1 MYNEET
7 LNKWNLTEEECDKEI
22 RKITIKGMRLTF
34 DEKSELFFE
43 IMEGLTDG
51 NDEEA
56 MRESIEFS
64 PEKSKQSLKKTK
76 NLSETLSK
84 NGEDLN

>member
-34 DEKSELFFE
+34 DEKSELFFF
-43 IMEGLTDG
+43 GG
-51 NDEEA
+51 
-56 MRESIEFS
+56 
-64 PEKSKQSLKKTK
+64 SL
-76 NLSETLSK
+76 L
-84 NGEDLN
+84 